1 MELAFATRDPA
12 VAHGL
17 AERLMAEHRMA
28 ITERATR
35 FAAEV
40 HHARLGSVRLLR
52 FSYGAGVGIAS
63 APLGDFATI
72 HLPIAGALRAEHGGE
87 RITARP
93 GRGVVF
99 SPDGDVAMDW
109 SAGLRLL
116 VVRIERA
123 TLDARLRALLG
134 REPAGPLRFAPALDP
149 RGILGAVTT
158 AQTALAAAGPG
169 GLPPLVTEE
178 LERSIVAALLLG
190 QPHTYTSAL
199 ADPPS
204 LPAPRVVAAALER
217 AAATP
222 SEPPTV
228 GELAEAAG
236 VSERTLHEAFRRRL
250 GTSPAAYVR
259 DLRLQA
265 AREALVAAD
274 TATTTVA
281 RVALEHG
288 FAHPGRFAIAY
299 RERFGEAPGESLR
312 RR

>member
-28 ITERATR
+28 VAERDAR

-40 HHARLGSVRLLR
+40 HHARLGSVRLLH

-72 HLPIAGALRAEHGGE
+72 HLPLAGALHAEHGGE
-87 RITARP
+87 RVTARP

-99 SPDGDVAMDW
+99 SPEGDVAMDW
-109 SAGLRLL
+109 SADLRLL

-134 REPAGPLRFAPALDP
+134 REPSGPLRFAPGLDP
-149 RGILGAVTT
+149 RGVLGAVTT
-158 AQTALAAAGPG
+158 AQAALAAAGPG

-190 QPHTYTSAL
+190 QPHTYTAAL

-204 LPAPRVVAAALER
+204 LPAPRVVAAR
-217 AAATP
+217 GVP
-222 SEPPTV
+222 SAWAPPPPPTC
-228 GELAEAAG
+228 AACACRPRARRC
-236 VSERTLHEAFRRRL
+236 SRPTRRRRPSHASRSS
-250 GTSPAAYVR
+250 TASPTPGGSRSPTASGSASR
-259 DLRLQA
+259 P
-265 AREALVAAD
+265 ARPYG
-274 TATTTVA
+274 A
-281 RVALEHG
+281 R
-288 FAHPGRFAIAY
+288 
-299 RERFGEAPGESLR
+299 SR
-312 RR
+312 RPARRAR

>member
-28 ITERATR
+28 VAERDAR

-40 HHARLGSVRLLR
+40 HHARLGSVRLLH

-63 APLGDFATI
+63 APLGDFATM
-72 HLPIAGALRAEHGGE
+72 HLPLAGALHAEHGGE

-116 VVRIERA
+116 VVRIARA

-134 REPAGPLRFAPALDP
+134 REPSGPLRFAP
-149 RGILGAVTT
+149 G
-158 AQTALAAAGPG
+158 
-169 GLPPLVTEE
+169 

-190 QPHTYTSAL
+190 QPHVHRRAGRSAVP
-199 ADPPS
+199 AR
-204 LPAPRVVAAALER
+204 PAPAGR
-217 AAATP
+217 A
-222 SEPPTV
+222 
-228 GELAEAAG
+228 
-236 VSERTLHEAFRRRL
+236 
-250 GTSPAAYVR
+250 
-259 DLRLQA
+259 
-265 AREALVAAD
+265 
-274 TATTTVA
+274 
-281 RVALEHG
+281 
-288 FAHPGRFAIAY
+288 
-299 RERFGEAPGESLR
+299 
-312 RR
+312 

>member
-1 MELAFATRDPA
+1 MELAFATRDPG

-28 ITERATR
+28 VAEREAP

-40 HHARLGSVRLLR
+40 RHARLGSVRLLH
-52 FSYGAGVGIAS
+52 FSYGAAVSITS

-72 HLPIAGALRAEHGGE
+72 HLPMAGALRAEHGGE
-87 RITARP
+87 RVTARS
-93 GRGVVF
+93 GSGVVF

-116 VVRIERA
+116 VVRIERG

-134 REPAGPLRFAPALDP
+134 REPAGPLRFAAALDP
-149 RGILGAVTT
+149 RGILGALTT
-158 AQTALAAAGPG
+158 AQAALSAAGPA
-169 GLPPLVTEE
+169 GLPPLITEE

-204 LPAPRVVAAALER
+204 LPAPRVVDAALER
-217 AAATP
+217 ALATP
-222 SEPPTV
+222 GLPPTV
-228 GELAEAAG
+228 AEMAQAAG
-236 VSERTLHEAFRRRL
+236 VSERTLHDAFRRRL
-250 GTSPAAYVR
+250 GTSPAAHLR

-265 AREALVAAD
+265 AREALLAAD
-274 TATTTVA
+274 PETVTVA

-299 RERFGEAPGESLR
+299 RERFGESPGGTLR
-312 RR
+312 R

>member
-17 AERLMAEHRMA
+17 AEQLMAEHRMA
-28 ITERATR
+28 VTERATH

-40 HHARLGSVRLLR
+40 HHARLGSLRLLR

-72 HLPIAGALRAEHGGE
+72 HLPMAGTLRAEHGGE

-123 TLDARLRALLG
+123 ALHARLRALLG
-134 REPAGPLRFAPALDP
+134 REPAGPLRALAAALDP

-222 SEPPTV
+222 AEPPTV
-228 GELAEAAG
+228 GA
-236 VSERTLHEAFRRRL
+236 SWPRRR
-250 GTSPAAYVR
+250 A
-259 DLRLQA
+259 
-265 AREALVAAD
+265 
-274 TATTTVA
+274 
-281 RVALEHG
+281 
-288 FAHPGRFAIAY
+288 
-299 RERFGEAPGESLR
+299 
-312 RR
+312 

>member
-1 MELAFATRDPA
+1 MA
-12 VAHGL
+12 VA
-17 AERLMAEHRMA
+17 ERDA
-28 ITERATR
+28 R

-40 HHARLGSVRLLR
+40 HHARLGSVRLLH

-72 HLPIAGALRAEHGGE
+72 HLPLAGALHAEHGGE

-134 REPAGPLRFAPALDP
+134 REPSGPLRFAPALDP

-158 AQTALAAAGPG
+158 AQAALAAAGPG

-190 QPHTYTSAL
+190 QPHTYTVRARRSAVP
-199 ADPPS
+199 ARARASSPPRWS
-204 LPAPRVVAAALER
+204 APPRRPASRPRSPSWPRRR
-217 AAATP
+217 ASP
-222 SEPPTV
+222 SGRCTRRSAGAWAPPPPPTC
-228 GELAEAAG
+228 ATCACRPRARRC
-236 VSERTLHEAFRRRL
+236 SRPTRRRRP
-250 GTSPAAYVR
+250 SPASRSSTASPTPGGSRSPTASASASRPARRCGVR
-259 DLRLQA
+259 WPRP
-265 AREALVAAD
+265 AR
-274 TATTTVA
+274 
-281 RVALEHG
+281 R
-288 FAHPGRFAIAY
+288 
-299 RERFGEAPGESLR
+299 AP
-312 RR
+312 

>member
-17 AERLMAEHRMA
+17 AQRMMAEHRMTLTDRTA
-28 ITERATR
+28 P

-40 HHARLGSVRLLR
+40 HRARLGSVQLLH
-52 FSYGAGVGIAS
+52 FSYGAEVRIAS

-72 HLPIAGALRAEHGGE
+72 HLPLAGVLRLAHGGE
-87 RITARP
+87 WITARP
-93 GRGVVF
+93 GRGAVV

-109 SAGLRLL
+109 SPGLRHL

-123 TLDARLRALLG
+123 TLDARMRALLG
-134 REPAGPLRFAPALDP
+134 REPADALRFAPALDP

-158 AQTALAAAGPG
+158 AQTALAAAGPE

-222 SEPPTV
+222 AEPPTV

-265 AREALVAAD
+265 AREALLAAD
-274 TATTTVA
+274 AATTTVA

-288 FAHPGRFAIAY
+288 FAHAGRFAIAY
-299 RERFGEAPGESLR
+299 RERFGERPGTTLR